1 MYSYISGILKHKAA
15 QAAIVD
21 NSGIGYRIFTT
32 ARVLAELPLDGH
44 VTLYT
49 YLHVREDELSLYG
62 FPDAEGVALSEAL
75 LGVSGIGP
83 KLALSLCAAGSTMT
97 VYGALVAGDVAWLTK
112 VPGVGRKTAER
123 LVLELKDKLSRHDS
137 LAPGI
142 VHAISYAA
150 PAQDVEGQAAGA
162 LRGLGYEQAEF
173 LPHLKQ
179 ALALLGPHAT
189 VEEVLR
195 AVLRTLAQGR

>member
-1 MYSYISGILKHKAA
+1 MYSYISGVLKHKAA

-32 ARVLAELPLDGH
+32 ARVLAELPLDEH

-49 YLHVREDELSLYG
+49 YMHVREDELSLYG
-62 FPDAEGVALSEAL
+62 FPDAEGVALFEAL

-97 VYGALVAGDVAWLTK
+97 VYGALVTGDVAWLTK

-123 LVLELKDKLSRHDS
+123 LVLELKDKMARHMA
-137 LAPGI
+137 LAPGTTDALPDGAA
-142 VHAISYAA
+142 VHGV
-150 PAQDVEGQAAGA
+150 DVQASAA
-162 LRGLGYEQAEF
+162 LRGLGYAEQEYA
-173 LPHLKQ
+173 PHLKQ
-179 ALALLGPHAT
+179 ALALLGHHAT
-189 VEEVLR
+189 VEAVLR
-195 AVLRTLAQGR
+195 AVLKTLAQGR

>member
-1 MYSYISGILKHKAA
+1 MYSYISGVLKHKTAGVA
-15 QAAIVD
+15 VVD
-21 NSGIGYRIFTT
+21 NSGIGYKIFT
-32 ARVLAELPLDGH
+32 AGRVLAELPLGEH

-62 FPDAEGVALSEAL
+62 FPDAEGVALFEAL
-75 LGVSGIGP
+75 LGITGIGP
-83 KLALSLCAAGSTMT
+83 KVALNICAAGSTMA
-97 VYGALVAGDVAWLTK
+97 VYGAIAAGDVAWLTK

-123 LVLELKDKLSRHDS
+123 LVLELKDKLLRQES
-137 LAPGI
+137 LVPGT

-150 PAQDVEGQAAGA
+150 LGVEGQAMGA
-162 LRGLGYEQAEF
+162 LLGLGYQEQEF

>member
-1 MYSYISGILKHKAA
+1 MYSYISGVLKHKAA

-32 ARVLAELPLDGH
+32 ARVLAELTLDEH

-49 YLHVREDELSLYG
+49 YMHVREDELSLYG
-62 FPDAEGVALSEAL
+62 FPDAEGVALFEAL

-97 VYGALVAGDVAWLTK
+97 VYGALVTGDVAWLTK

-123 LVLELKDKLSRHDS
+123 LVLELKDKMARHMA
-137 LAPGI
+137 LAPGTTDALPDGAA
-142 VHAISYAA
+142 VHGV
-150 PAQDVEGQAAGA
+150 DVQASAA
-162 LRGLGYEQAEF
+162 LRGLGYAEQEYA
-173 LPHLKQ
+173 PHLKQ
-179 ALALLGPHAT
+179 ALALLGHHAT
-189 VEEVLR
+189 VEAVLR
-195 AVLRTLAQGR
+195 AVLKTLAQGR

>member
-1 MYSYISGILKHKAA
+1 MYSYISGVLKHKATG
-15 QAAIVD
+15 AAIVD

-32 ARVLAELPLDGH
+32 GRVLAELPLDGC

-49 YLHVREDELSLYG
+49 YMHVREDELSLYG
-62 FPDAEGVALSEAL
+62 FPDAEGVALFEAL

-97 VYGALVAGDVAWLTK
+97 VYGALVTGDVAWLTK

-123 LVLELKDKLSRHDS
+123 LVLELKDKMARHVS
-137 LAPGI
+137 LAQGTAEALS
-142 VHAISYAA
+142 HGSLAHGA
-150 PAQDVEGQAAGA
+150 DVQAMSA
-162 LRGLGYEQAEF
+162 LRGLGYAEQEYA
-173 LPHLKQ
+173 PHLKQ
-179 ALALLGPHAT
+179 ALALLGPHTT